1 MHSEAIS
8 PEPSSGADPSLFRL
22 FGRIS
27 DHHTHIETD
36 KNKIKVKT
44 QSQTPVNRNAFQKIP
59 GIDLTLVIRCQPIV
73 FQIPDVTG
81 ISEHGAIELPEEAK
95 EEKICPNCGAKMVIK
110 RGRYGQFW
118 ACSNYPECKTIESLK
133 KKAKPEP
140 TGEMCPECG
149 HELVRRKSRFGT
161 TFIGCSNYPKCH
173 YIKKES
179 KKTEEDK

>member
-81 ISEHGAIELPEEAK
+81 ISEHGAIELPEEA
-95 EEKICPNCGAKMVIK
+95 ETVLEICFKFYVT
-110 RGRYGQFW
+110 
-118 ACSNYPECKTIESLK
+118 S
-133 KKAKPEP
+133 
-140 TGEMCPECG
+140 
-149 HELVRRKSRFGT
+149 LVRNNKDGVAGSRTLKLFA
-161 TFIGCSNYPKCH
+161 PPL
-173 YIKKES
+173 
-179 KKTEEDK
+179 